1 MYIEKD
7 GKIYEVIEREIDI
20 VQEEYK
26 LQAWKDAMANDAR
39 EIAEYQAK
47 LADIDAL
54 PLDEKYKEA
63 LKMQVTLSSPSGI
76 RQEMVDAQ
84 QAIVDNLRNI

>member
-47 LADIDAL
+47 LAEIDAL
-54 PLDEKYKEA
+54 PLDEKYKEV